1 MQMIG
6 LSIIM
11 KRELKIYVPISILII
26 LLGLPARIFQ
36 KYLPQWYTL
45 YFGDF
50 LWAML
55 IYFLY
60 AIIFRL
66 KIKKAFGAAIFTT
79 YAIEI
84 SQLFSPDLLKYLRS
98 FKILALILGYG
109 FLWSDII
116 AYSLGITIG
125 ALLDEFI
132 LTKRPSSHG

>member
-1 MQMIG
+1 
-6 LSIIM
+6 M
-11 KRELKIYVPISILII
+11 KRELKIYIPISILMIS
-26 LLGLPARIFQ
+26 LGLPARFFQ
-36 KYLPQWYTL
+36 EHLPQWYVL

-66 KIKKAFGAAIFTT
+66 EIKKAFFTAIFTA

-84 SQLFSPDLLKYLRS
+84 SQLFRPDWLEYLRS

-116 AYSLGITIG
+116 AYSLGITLG
-125 ALLDEFI
+125 ALLDVCI
-132 LTKRPSSHG
+132 ATGKLSSATAKT